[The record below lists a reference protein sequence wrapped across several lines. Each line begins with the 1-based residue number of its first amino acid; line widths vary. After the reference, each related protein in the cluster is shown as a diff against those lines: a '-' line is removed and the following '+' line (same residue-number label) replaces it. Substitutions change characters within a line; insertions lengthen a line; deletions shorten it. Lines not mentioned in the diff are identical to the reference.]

1 MAYYCNVQNSC
12 RFSSCLTKFNN
23 RALSKV
29 DSRHSHRH
37 KKGLIPVIKK
47 KEEVER
53 KEVMENFSQLE
64 FRQ

>member
-1 MAYYCNVQNSC
+1 MAYCCNVQNNC

-29 DSRHSHRH
+29 DSRHSQRH

-47 KEEVER
+47 RGSGEER
-53 KEVMENFSQLE
+53 GYGKL
-64 FRQ
+64 